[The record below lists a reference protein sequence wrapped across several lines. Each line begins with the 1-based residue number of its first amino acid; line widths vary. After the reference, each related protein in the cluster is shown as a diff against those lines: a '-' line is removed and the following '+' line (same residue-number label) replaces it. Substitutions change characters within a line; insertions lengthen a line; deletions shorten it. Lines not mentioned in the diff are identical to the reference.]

1 MINRTKVTEVF
12 DEYVSNYNAS
22 DPKIKLKIDH
32 TYRVA
37 DLCDVIAGNVGYDK
51 DLAWLFGMF
60 HDIGRFE
67 QVKRYNTFVDALSV
81 DHAYL
86 SGEILF
92 EEGLYNRFDV
102 CLDDEQLSIL
112 KKAIKNHS
120 AYRLE
125 EGLSDIEKT
134 YCNILRDADK
144 IDIFRIN
151 YDTPLE
157 DIYNVTTEELRNSK
171 VSEEVKQCF
180 INKTAVLR
188 SLKKYPADY
197 VAAHLCLVFEL
208 VYPISKEIAKEQGY
222 IEKLLDFQSDNSDT
236 KEWFKYM
243 KENIWQ

>member
-1 MINRTKVTEVF
+1 M
-12 DEYVSNYNAS
+12 
-22 DPKIKLKIDH
+22 
-32 TYRVA
+32 
-37 DLCDVIAGNVGYDK
+37 
-51 DLAWLFGMF
+51 
-60 HDIGRFE
+60 
-67 QVKRYNTFVDALSV
+67 
-81 DHAYL
+81 
-86 SGEILF
+86 
-92 EEGLYNRFDV
+92 
-102 CLDDEQLSIL
+102 
-112 KKAIKNHS
+112 
-120 AYRLE
+120 
-125 EGLSDIEKT
+125 SDIEKT

-208 VYPISKEIAKEQGY
+208 VYTISKEIAKEQGY
-222 IEKLLDFQSDNSDT
+222 VEKLLDFQTDNTDT
-236 KEWFKYM
+236 KECFKYM